1 MSLASENNPC
11 AAEQGCNFF
20 PAGLAWIVVAAAWSW
35 TQDQYYVGEVD
46 GTVHVFRGIDFSL
59 PGVELSEPY
68 ESTNVTLDRLPGYVA
83 DGVRSGVAADD
94 LEDARSIVENLAE
107 QMTGSP
113 DGADGQEG

>member
-1 MSLASENNPC
+1 
-11 AAEQGCNFF
+11 
-20 PAGLAWIVVAAAWSW
+20 
-35 TQDQYYVGEVD
+35 
-46 GTVHVFRGIDFSL
+46 
-59 PGVELSEPY
+59 VELSEPY